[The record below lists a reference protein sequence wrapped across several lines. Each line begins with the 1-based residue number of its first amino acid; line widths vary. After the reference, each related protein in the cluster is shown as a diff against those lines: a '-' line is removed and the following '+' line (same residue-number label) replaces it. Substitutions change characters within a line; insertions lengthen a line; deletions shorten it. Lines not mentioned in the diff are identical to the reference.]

1 MKKIKLDNLAK
12 FFDTTRQTVA
22 RWKKEDNKLALDF
35 AHKYLDDELLEEFFQ
50 KGEISK
56 FEDRK
61 FEEFTEVQGILLQTI
76 SRRILD
82 YYRNISTL
90 SVKVIFNAFLEET
103 KYKMPLPEFNKYF
116 SNIDFV
122 KDHFYNE
129 FTLFLHKSKDK
140 YTIKE
145 RREAQDFMNIILRQ
159 DEIHMYY
166 CLSYIE
172 LIRVNELDKFDR
184 EVDQLGLLR
193 AVINKFFK
201 KEK

>member
-35 AHKYLDDELLEEFFQ
+35 AHKYLDDELLEEFF
-50 KGEISK
+50 KRGEISK
-56 FEDRK
+56 FEDK
-61 FEEFTEVQGILLQTI
+61 NFEELTEVQGILLQTI
-76 SRRILD
+76 SRRVLD
-82 YYRNISTL
+82 YYRNIDSL
-90 SVKVIFNAFLEET
+90 SVKVIFNVFLEET
-103 KYKMPLPEFNKYF
+103 KYRMLLPEFNKYF
-116 SNIDFV
+116 SNVESV
-122 KDHFYNE
+122 KDHFYEE
-129 FTLFLHKSKDK
+129 FTLFLHKNKDK

-172 LIRVNELDKFDR
+172 LIRVNEIEKFDR
-184 EVDQLGLLR
+184 EVDQVGLLK
-193 AVINKFFK
+193 AVINKFLK
-201 KEK
+201 KQK

>member
-35 AHKYLDDELLEEFFQ
+35 AHKYLDDDLLEEFF
-50 KGEISK
+50 KRGEISK

-76 SRRILD
+76 SRRVLD

-103 KYKMPLPEFNKYF
+103 KYKMPMPEFNKYF
-116 SNIDFV
+116 SNVDLV
-122 KDHFYNE
+122 KDHFYEE
-129 FTLFLHKSKDK
+129 FSLFLHKNKDK
-140 YTIKE
+140 YTTKE

-172 LIRVNELDKFDR
+172 LIRVNEIEKFDR
-184 EVDQLGLLR
+184 EVDQVGLLK
-193 AVINKFFK
+193 AVINKFLK